1 MYDVIVIGSGPAGI
15 TTAIYTKRA
24 NLKTAVIAKDGG
36 ALEKAE
42 KIENYYGFESI
53 SGKELYDA
61 GVKQAKKLGVEYI
74 KEEVLEVENID
85 GGFKVIT
92 NITEYVSKT
101 VVLATGVVRNSVNIS
116 GIKEFEGRGVSY
128 CAMCDAFF
136 FKDKDVAVLG
146 NGKFASN
153 EILHLLPVVNSVNVL
168 TNGKEKINF
177 RDEKVKV
184 FDKSIKR
191 ISGKDRLEKVE
202 FEDNTSIPV
211 SAVFIA
217 EGTAT
222 SVDFARRIGAE
233 INNNNVIV
241 DDNYMTNVAGL
252 FAAGDCIGGLL
263 QVSKAVSDGAN
274 TGVSVINYLRGK
286 TKWNIY

>member
-1 MYDVIVIGSGPAGI
+1 MYDVIVIGGGPAGI

-24 NLKTAVIAKDGG
+24 NLKTAAIAKDGG

-53 SGKELYDA
+53 SGKELYNA
-61 GVKQAKKLGVEYI
+61 GVNQAKKLGVDYI

-153 EILHLLPVVNSVNVL
+153 EILHLLPIVNSVNVL

-286 TKWNIY
+286 N